1 MTTLATPV
9 MVICLMVT
17 VPEVNNAERST
28 VLSQNLTGCTVCNL
42 DNCKLPPEFERL
54 ARELNRT
61 RKGRK

>member
-28 VLSQNLTGCTVCNL
+28 VLSQQLVGCTICNVG
-42 DNCKLPPEFERL
+42 NCKMPPEFERL
-54 ARELNRT
+54 ARELNTIR
-61 RKGRK
+61 RGRK